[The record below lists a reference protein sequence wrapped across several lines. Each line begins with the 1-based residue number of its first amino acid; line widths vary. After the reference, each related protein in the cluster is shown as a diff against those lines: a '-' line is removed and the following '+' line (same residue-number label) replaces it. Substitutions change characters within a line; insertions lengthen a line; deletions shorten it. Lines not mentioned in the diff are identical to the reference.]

1 MNEPVSKPLRSSAIR
16 SGKQRESPYSA
27 RLVVCAKVA
36 AAVVVTTAACLFP
49 RSAGAET
56 DAASV
61 CSDSAL
67 TVGFYADFVPLSYSE
82 DPHAPTNSRAYNTHL
97 GYEADVLTALE
108 ALDAAGLSFS
118 RRGIPTLEFG
128 GIWLLA
134 ATPEYDI
141 IGGGITIRDDRTR
154 NAGGRTVIAF
164 TSGHVAFRQSLLVR
178 SEDAARI
185 STHADLTRSDSVSV
199 HPGTTGEL
207 RLLELTG
214 MVNTSG
220 VLVVGARVE
229 TPTGIVIAD
238 GSGRYTIG
246 AGANGTSPAL
256 AGRRR
261 IIPPGPLPQVI
272 YHAEESEQLRALRD
286 REVTAV
292 ARGEIGNTD
301 ASVKS
306 GGALVVTALDP
317 KVERGGFALDVR
329 EPALRSCLNTHIG
342 RLTDAGRIGYPEWAA
357 NPDVFLERAAALN
370 AERTAAR
377 ARTAATRG
385 RAMKF
390 ALAGFG
396 RTLASDSVDVIGA
409 RFLRPAGGGMH
420 ATLGGQ
426 ALSLHSRRD
435 WRALRGLAGEIAGA
449 FGADTS
455 FLADGWS
462 AFGGRVNRPWQA
474 LEAIASDPWGTF
486 GTTLHHPTDRPD
498 RTWGTWD
505 SAGSEFGNSWKR
517 PGLSRAPWRNAE
529 DDWGASRA
537 GGDQPSVS
545 RYGIGAG
552 RDREINGDS
561 WRAWAH
567 SVFPGNG
574 NSGWRRPVGFRRVS
588 ASRVLSQSSFNM
600 PLGSRQDATNGSA
613 WTLWGQGSVSGFS
626 GKPKDD
632 FEMDGDVFSGYL
644 GLDYRVRTN
653 VLLGVAVSH
662 AAGKVDYETAAAD
675 RGRVDTALTSV
686 MPYAHWTVRPGLGV
700 WGLLGAGWGDAELTD
715 PDGEMKTDIHML
727 MAAGGARQEVAR
739 LYGVDLA
746 VKTDAFLVA
755 LESDAKT
762 GLIDEAKADAER
774 VRLMLEG
781 RREWTVSEYARLVP
795 SLELGGRWDAGSA
808 ETGAG
813 AELAGGVAYTHTRL
827 GLGIEARGRYLL
839 AHEKDDFEDW
849 GASLMLR
856 IDPAVPGRGLWLT
869 LAPLW
874 GGSTAADAS
883 GMWDGERAIRASR
896 GFDSNPDRGLGPEQV
911 DLEVGYGLA
920 THEGRGLL
928 TSYGG
933 VSLAQAGAR
942 GYRLGGR
949 MMLGE
954 TVALS
959 VETERYERID
969 AAAAY
974 GAIVRGH
981 VHW

>member
-1 MNEPVSKPLRSSAIR
+1 MRRFSNRPSCQTRPISI
-16 SGKQRESPYSA
+16 
-27 RLVVCAKVA
+27 AKA
-36 AAVVVTTAACLFP
+36 SAAVALLVSTGISSRFADAEI
-49 RSAGAET
+49 GAPH
-56 DAASV
+56 V
-61 CSDSAL
+61 CSDEIL
-67 TVGFYADFVPLSYSE
+67 KVGFYADFVPLSHSE

-97 GYEADVLTALE
+97 GYEADLLTALE
-108 ALDAAGLSFS
+108 ALDDAGLSFS

-154 NAGGRTVIAF
+154 GVGERTVIAF
-164 TSGHVAFRQSLLVR
+164 TAGHVAFRQSLLVR

-185 STHADLTRSDSVSV
+185 STHADLTQDDGVSV

-214 MVNTSG
+214 IIDARG
-220 VLVVGARVE
+220 VLVAGARIE
-229 TPTGIVIAD
+229 TPMGVVIAD
-238 GSGRYTIG
+238 GTGRYTIG
-246 AGANGTSPAL
+246 AGATGTSPEL
-256 AGRRR
+256 ADRSR
-261 IIPPGPLPQVI
+261 IIPPVPLPQVI

-306 GGALVVTALDP
+306 GGTLVVTALDP
-317 KVERGGFALDVR
+317 KVERGGFALNVQ
-329 EPALRSCLNTHIG
+329 EPALLTCLNTHIG
-342 RLTDAGRIGYPEWAA
+342 RLTDAGRIGYAEWAA
-357 NPDVFLERAAALN
+357 NPDVFLDRAATLN
-370 AERTAAR
+370 AEQNAAR

-396 RTLASDSVDVIGA
+396 RSLASDSVDVIGE
-409 RFLRPAGGGMH
+409 RFFRPAGGGMQ

-426 ALSLHSRRD
+426 ALSLSGRRD
-435 WRALRGLAGEIAGA
+435 WRALSGLAGEIAGA

-455 FLADGWS
+455 FIIDGWS
-462 AFGGRVNRPWQA
+462 PFGGRVNRPWRAFEAVA
-474 LEAIASDPWGTF
+474 LDPWGTF
-486 GTTLHHPTDRPD
+486 GKTLNPPADRLD
-498 RTWGTWD
+498 SALDAWD
-505 SAGSEFGNSWKR
+505 SAGSELGNSWKR
-517 PGLSRAPWRNAE
+517 PGFSHASWGSR
-529 DDWGASRA
+529 DDWAKPRA
-537 GGDQPSVS
+537 MGYGPPVS
-545 RYGIGAG
+545 GQRIRGGIG
-552 RDREINGDS
+552 GDS
-561 WRAWAH
+561 WGTLAR

-574 NSGWRRPVGFRRVS
+574 NAGWRRPVGFRRVS
-588 ASRVLSQSSFNM
+588 ADQVLSQSSFNM
-600 PLGSRQDATNGSA
+600 PLGSRQGATNGSA
-613 WTLWGQGSVSGFS
+613 WTLWGRGNVSGFS
-626 GKPKDD
+626 GNPKDD

-653 VLLGVAVSH
+653 VLLGLAVSH
-662 AAGKVDYETAAAD
+662 AAGKVDYETDAGD
-675 RGRVDTALTSV
+675 RGRVDTGLTSV

-700 WGLLGAGWGDAELTD
+700 WGLLGAGWGKAELTD
-715 PDGEMKTDIHML
+715 ADGEVKTDIHML

-781 RREWTVSEYARLVP
+781 RSEWAVSDDALLVP

-813 AELAGGVAYTHTRL
+813 AELAGGVAYTHAKL

-839 AHEKDDFEDW
+839 AHEKDDFEEW

-874 GGSTAADAS
+874 GGSTSADAS
-883 GMWDGERAIRASR
+883 GIWDGERAVRARR
-896 GFDSNPDRGLGPEQV
+896 GFDSNTAHGLGPEQV
-911 DLEVGYGLA
+911 DLEVGYGRTTL
-920 THEGRGLL
+920 EGRGLL

-933 VSLAQAGAR
+933 ISLAQAGSH

-949 MMLGE
+949 MILGE
-954 TVALS
+954 AVALS
-959 VETERYERID
+959 VETERQERFD
-969 AAAAY
+969 GAAEY

-981 VHW
+981 VYW

>member
-1 MNEPVSKPLRSSAIR
+1 MNEPVSRPLRRSEIR
-16 SGKQRESPYSA
+16 LGKRRKSPYPT
-27 RLVVCAKVA
+27 RRVVPAKVA
-36 AAVVVTTAACLFP
+36 AAVVMAAAACLFP
-49 RSAGAET
+49 RPAGAET
-56 DAASV
+56 DAAPV
-61 CSDSAL
+61 CSDSTL

-82 DPHAPTNSRAYNTHL
+82 DPHAPTNARAYNTHL
-97 GYEADVLTALE
+97 GYESDLLTALE
-108 ALDAAGLSFS
+108 AIDDAGLSFS

-134 ATPEYDI
+134 ATPEYDV
-141 IGGGITIRDDRTR
+141 IGGGITIREDRTR
-154 NAGGRTVIAF
+154 DAGGRTVIAF

-185 STHADLTRSDSVSV
+185 STHADLTPDDSVSV

-214 MVNTSG
+214 IVNARG
-220 VLVVGARVE
+220 MLVAGARVE
-229 TPTGIVIAD
+229 TPMGVVIAD

-246 AGANGTSPAL
+246 AGANGTSPEL
-256 AGRRR
+256 ADRRR
-261 IIPPGPLPQVI
+261 IVPPAPLPQVI
-272 YHAEESEQLRALRD
+272 YHAEESEQLRALRT

-342 RLTDAGRIGYPEWAA
+342 RLTDAGRIGYAEWAA

-409 RFLRPAGGGMH
+409 RFLRPVGGEMH
-420 ATLGGQ
+420 ATLGGRT
-426 ALSLHSRRD
+426 LRLHGGRD
-435 WRALRGLAGEIAGA
+435 WRTLGSLASEVAGA
-449 FGADTS
+449 FGVDTS
-455 FLADGWS
+455 FIADGWG
-462 AFGGRVNRPWQA
+462 AFGGRVDRPWQA
-474 LEAIASDPWGTF
+474 LEAIAVNPWGTF
-486 GTTLHHPTDRPD
+486 GTTLHRPID
-498 RTWGTWD
+498 EPYSAWDAWD
-505 SAGSEFGNSWKR
+505 SAGSELGDSWER
-517 PGLSRAPWRNAE
+517 RGFSRASWGSV
-529 DDWGASRA
+529 DDWGEPRA
-537 GGDQPSVS
+537 TGDRPPVS
-545 RYGIGAG
+545 RQEVWG
-552 RDREINGDS
+552 RNGGEIRGDS
-561 WRAWAH
+561 WRALAR

-588 ASRVLSQSSFNM
+588 AGQVLSRSSFNL
-600 PLGSRQDATNGSA
+600 PLGTRQDATNGSA
-613 WTLWGQGSVSGFS
+613 WTLWGRGNVSGFS

-644 GLDYRVRTN
+644 GLDYRARTN

-662 AAGKVDYETAAAD
+662 AAGKVDYETAADD
-675 RGRVDTALTSV
+675 RGRVDTGLTSV

-700 WGLLGAGWGDAELTD
+700 WGLLGAGWGEAELTD
-715 PDGEMKTDIHML
+715 PDREVKTDIHML
-727 MAAGGARQEVAR
+727 MAAGGARQEVAT

-762 GLIDEAKADAER
+762 DLIDEAKADAEQ

-813 AELAGGVAYTHTRL
+813 AELAGGVAYAHTKL

-883 GMWDGERAIRASR
+883 SVWGGERAIRASHD
-896 GFDSNPDRGLGPEQV
+896 FDANSAHGLGPEQV
-911 DLEVGYGLA
+911 DLEVGYGLT
-920 THEGRGLL
+920 THEGRGIL

-954 TVALS
+954 AVALS
-959 VETERYERID
+959 VETERQERFHG
-969 AAAAY
+969 AAEH

-981 VHW
+981 VYW

>member
-1 MNEPVSKPLRSSAIR
+1 MNEPVSRPPRRSEIR
-16 SGKQRESPYSA
+16 LGKQRKSPYPT
-27 RLVVCAKVA
+27 RLIVLAKVT
-36 AAVVVTTAACLFP
+36 AAVVMAAAACLFP
-49 RSAGAET
+49 RPAGAET
-56 DAASV
+56 DAAPV
-61 CSDSAL
+61 CSDSPL

-82 DPHAPTNSRAYNTHL
+82 DPHAPTNARAYNTHL
-97 GYEADVLTALE
+97 GYESDLLSGLE
-108 ALDAAGLSFS
+108 SLDDAGLSFS

-134 ATPEYDI
+134 ATPEYDV
-141 IGGGITIRDDRTR
+141 IGGGITIRQDRTR
-154 NAGGRTVIAF
+154 DAGGRTVIAF

-185 STHADLTRSDSVSV
+185 STHADLTRDDSVSV

-214 MVNTSG
+214 IIDSRG
-220 VLVVGARVE
+220 VLVAGTRVE
-229 TPTGIVIAD
+229 TPMGVVVAD

-246 AGANGTSPAL
+246 AGANGTSPEL
-256 AGRRR
+256 ADRRR
-261 IIPPGPLPQVI
+261 IVPPAPLPQVI

-342 RLTDAGRIGYPEWAA
+342 RLTDAGRLGYAEWAA

-370 AERTAAR
+370 AERTEAR
-377 ARTAATRG
+377 ARTATTRG

-409 RFLRPAGGGMH
+409 RFLRPAGREMQ
-420 ATLGGQ
+420 ATLGGRV
-426 ALSLHSRRD
+426 LSLHGGRD
-435 WRALRGLAGEIAGA
+435 WRTLSSLASEVVGA
-449 FGADTS
+449 FGVDTS
-455 FLADGWS
+455 FIADGWG

-474 LEAIASDPWGTF
+474 LGAIAVNPWGTF
-486 GTTLHHPTDRPD
+486 GTTLHHPIDGPYSAWDAR
-498 RTWGTWD
+498 D
-505 SAGSEFGNSWKR
+505 SAGSE
-517 PGLSRAPWRNAE
+517 L
-529 DDWGASRA
+529 
-537 GGDQPSVS
+537 
-545 RYGIGAG
+545 
-552 RDREINGDS
+552 GDS
-561 WRAWAH
+561 WRALAR
-567 SVFPGNG
+567 SGFLGNE

-588 ASRVLSQSSFNM
+588 AGQVLSQSSFNL

-613 WTLWGQGSVSGFS
+613 WTLWGRGNVSGFS

-644 GLDYRVRTN
+644 GLDYRARTN

-662 AAGKVDYETAAAD
+662 AAGKVDYETAADD

-715 PDGEMKTDIHML
+715 PDGEVKTDIHML
-727 MAAGGARQEVAR
+727 MAAGGARQEVAT

-762 GLIDEAKADAER
+762 DLIDEAKADAER
-774 VRLMLEG
+774 IRLMLEG
-781 RREWTVSEYARLVP
+781 RREWPVSEYARLVP

-813 AELAGGVAYTHTRL
+813 AELAGGVAYAHTKL
-827 GLGIEARGRYLL
+827 GLGVEARGRYLL

-869 LAPLW
+869 LAPVW
-874 GGSTAADAS
+874 GGSKSADAS
-883 GMWDGERAIRASR
+883 SVWDGKRAIRASHD
-896 GFDSNPDRGLGPEQV
+896 FDANPDRGLGPEHV
-911 DLEVGYGLA
+911 DLEVGYGLT
-920 THEGRGLL
+920 THEGRGFL

-954 TVALS
+954 AVALS
-959 VETERYERID
+959 VETERQERFHG
-969 AAAAY
+969 AAEH

-981 VHW
+981 VYW

>member
-1 MNEPVSKPLRSSAIR
+1 MRRFSNRPPCPTRPISIVKA
-16 SGKQRESPYSA
+16 
-27 RLVVCAKVA
+27 
-36 AAVVVTTAACLFP
+36 TTAVALFAVTCISS
-49 RSAGAET
+49 RSADAEIGA
-56 DAASV
+56 SHV
-61 CSDSAL
+61 CSEKIL
-67 TVGFYADFVPLSYSE
+67 EVGFYADFVPLSHSE

-97 GYEADVLTALE
+97 GYEADLLTALE
-108 ALDAAGLSFS
+108 ALDDAGLSFS

-154 NAGGRTVIAF
+154 DAGGRTVIAF
-164 TSGHVAFRQSLLVR
+164 TAGHVAFRQSLLVR

-185 STHADLTRSDSVSV
+185 STHADLTQDDSVSV

-214 MVNTSG
+214 IIDARG
-220 VLVVGARVE
+220 VLVAGARIE
-229 TPTGIVIAD
+229 TPTGVVIAD

-246 AGANGTSPAL
+246 AGATGTSPEL
-256 AGRRR
+256 ADRSR
-261 IIPPGPLPQVI
+261 IIPPAPLPQVI

-317 KVERGGFALDVR
+317 KVERGGFALDVQ
-329 EPALRSCLNTHIG
+329 EPALLTCLNTHIG
-342 RLTDAGRIGYPEWAA
+342 RLTDAGRIGYAEWAA
-357 NPDVFLERAAALN
+357 NPDVFLDRAATLN
-370 AERTAAR
+370 AEQDAAR

-396 RTLASDSVDVIGA
+396 RSLASDSVDVIGE
-409 RFLRPAGGGMH
+409 RFLRPAGGGMQ

-426 ALSLHSRRD
+426 ALSLHSGPD
-435 WRALRGLAGEIAGA
+435 WRALGSLASGVAGA
-449 FGADTS
+449 FGVDTA
-455 FLADGWS
+455 FIADGWS
-462 AFGGRVNRPWQA
+462 VFRGRADNPWQA
-474 LEAIASDPWGTF
+474 LEAVALDPWGTF
-486 GTTLHHPTDRPD
+486 GTTPYYSTYRPYSALEA
-498 RTWGTWD
+498 WD
-505 SAGSEFGNSWKR
+505 SAGSEPGNSWKR
-517 PGLSRAPWRNAE
+517 PGFSHASWGGG
-529 DDWGASRA
+529 DDWAELRA
-537 GGDQPSVS
+537 IGYRPPVS
-545 RYGIGAG
+545 RRRIHGGHRGEIG
-552 RDREINGDS
+552 GDS
-561 WRAWAH
+561 WRTSARAA
-567 SVFPGNG
+567 FPGNG
-574 NSGWRRPVGFRRVS
+574 NTDRRRLAGFRPVSVDQ
-588 ASRVLSQSSFNM
+588 VLSQSSFNL
-600 PLGSRQDATNGSA
+600 PLGQKDAKDTAA
-613 WTLWGQGSVSGFS
+613 WTLWGRGNVSGFS

-653 VLLGVAVSH
+653 VLLGLAVSH
-662 AAGKVDYETAAAD
+662 AAGKIDYETDAGD
-675 RGRVDTALTSV
+675 RGRVDTGLTSV

-715 PDGEMKTDIHML
+715 ADGEVKTDIHML

-781 RREWTVSEYARLVP
+781 RSEWAVSDDALLVP

-813 AELAGGVAYTHTRL
+813 AELAGGVAYTHAKL

-874 GGSTAADAS
+874 GGSASADAS
-883 GMWDGERAIRASR
+883 GIWDGERAIRASR
-896 GFDSNPDRGLGPEQV
+896 GFDSNTAHGLGPEQV
-911 DLEVGYGLA
+911 DLKVGYGLT

-933 VSLAQAGAR
+933 VSLAQAGPR

-954 TVALS
+954 AVALS
-959 VETERYERID
+959 VETERQERFD
-969 AAAAY
+969 GAAEH

-981 VHW
+981 VYW

>member
-1 MNEPVSKPLRSSAIR
+1 MIAIV
-16 SGKQRESPYSA
+16 KA
-27 RLVVCAKVA
+27 T
-36 AAVVVTTAACLFP
+36 AAVALFAVTCISS
-49 RSAGAET
+49 RSADAEI
-56 DAASV
+56 DATHV
-61 CSDSAL
+61 CSDKIL
-67 TVGFYADFVPLSYSE
+67 EVGFYADFVPLSHSE

-97 GYEADVLTALE
+97 GYEADLLTALE
-108 ALDAAGLSFS
+108 ALDDAGLSFS

-154 NAGGRTVIAF
+154 DAGGRTVIAF
-164 TSGHVAFRQSLLVR
+164 TAGHVAFRQSLLVR

-185 STHADLTRSDSVSV
+185 ATHADLTQDDSVSV

-214 MVNTSG
+214 IINARG
-220 VLVVGARVE
+220 VLVAGARIE
-229 TPTGIVIAD
+229 TPTGMVMAD
-238 GSGRYTIG
+238 GSGRYTVS
-246 AGANGTSPAL
+246 AGATGTSPEL
-256 AGRRR
+256 ADRSR
-261 IIPPGPLPQVI
+261 IIPPAPLPQVI

-306 GGALVVTALDP
+306 GGAFVVTALDP

-329 EPALRSCLNTHIG
+329 EPALLTCLNTHIG
-342 RLTDAGRIGYPEWAA
+342 RLTDAGRIGYAEWAA
-357 NPDVFLERAAALN
+357 NPDVFLDRAATLN
-370 AERTAAR
+370 AEQDAAR

-396 RTLASDSVDVIGA
+396 RSLASDSVDVIGE
-409 RFLRPAGGGMH
+409 RFLRPAGGGMQ

-426 ALSLHSRRD
+426 ALSLSGRRD
-435 WRALRGLAGEIAGA
+435 WRALGGLASEVAGA
-449 FGADTS
+449 FGVDTS
-455 FLADGWS
+455 FIIDGWS
-462 AFGGRVNRPWQA
+462 VFRGRADNPGQA
-474 LEAIASDPWGTF
+474 LEAIATDPWGTF
-486 GTTLHHPTDRPD
+486 GTTPYYPTGRPYSALD
-498 RTWGTWD
+498 DWD
-505 SAGSEFGNSWKR
+505 PAGSEPGISWKR
-517 PGLSRAPWRNAE
+517 SGFSHASWGSGDYWAEPRAIGYRP
-529 DDWGASRA
+529 
-537 GGDQPSVS
+537 PVS
-545 RYGIGAG
+545 RRRIHGGHRGGIG
-552 RDREINGDS
+552 GDS
-561 WRAWAH
+561 WGTLARAA
-567 SVFPGNG
+567 FLGNG
-574 NSGWRRPVGFRRVS
+574 NAGWRRPVGFRRVS
-588 ASRVLSQSSFNM
+588 ADQVLSQSSFNM
-600 PLGSRQDATNGSA
+600 PLGSRQDAANGSA
-613 WTLWGQGSVSGFS
+613 WTLWGRGNFSGFS

-653 VLLGVAVSH
+653 VLLGLAVSH
-662 AAGKVDYETAAAD
+662 AAGKVDYETDAGD
-675 RGRVDTALTSV
+675 RGRVDTGLTSV

-715 PDGEMKTDIHML
+715 ADGEVKTDIHML

-755 LESDAKT
+755 LESDAET

-781 RREWTVSEYARLVP
+781 RSEWAVSDDALLVP

-813 AELAGGVAYTHTRL
+813 AELAGGVAYTHAKL

-874 GGSTAADAS
+874 GGSASADAS
-883 GMWDGERAIRASR
+883 GIWDGERAVRASR
-896 GFDSNPDRGLGPEQV
+896 GFDSNTAHGLGPEQV
-911 DLEVGYGLA
+911 YLKVGYGLT

-933 VSLAQAGAR
+933 ISLAQAGPR

-949 MMLGE
+949 MILGE
-954 TVALS
+954 AVALS
-959 VETERYERID
+959 VETERQERFD
-969 AAAAY
+969 GAAEH

-981 VHW
+981 VYW

>member
-1 MNEPVSKPLRSSAIR
+1 MRRFSNRPSCPTRPIAIV
-16 SGKQRESPYSA
+16 KA
-27 RLVVCAKVA
+27 T
-36 AAVVVTTAACLFP
+36 AAVVLFAVTCISS
-49 RSAGAET
+49 RSADAEIGAPH
-56 DAASV
+56 V
-61 CSDSAL
+61 CSEKIL
-67 TVGFYADFVPLSYSE
+67 EVGFYADFVPLSHSE

-97 GYEADVLTALE
+97 GYEADLLTALE
-108 ALDAAGLSFS
+108 ALNDAGLSFS

-154 NAGGRTVIAF
+154 DAGGRSVIAF
-164 TSGHVAFRQSLLVR
+164 TAGHVAFRQSLLVR

-185 STHADLTRSDSVSV
+185 STHADLTQDDSVSV

-214 MVNTSG
+214 IVNARG
-220 VLVVGARVE
+220 VLVAGARIE
-229 TPTGIVIAD
+229 TPMGTVIAD

-246 AGANGTSPAL
+246 AGATGTSPEL
-256 AGRRR
+256 ADRSQ
-261 IIPPGPLPQVI
+261 IVPPAPLPQVI
-272 YHAEESEQLRALRD
+272 YHAEESEQLRALRT

-306 GGALVVTALDP
+306 GGAFVVTALDP
-317 KVERGGFALDVR
+317 KVERGGFALDVQ
-329 EPALRSCLNTHIG
+329 EPALLTCLNTHIG
-342 RLTDAGRIGYPEWAA
+342 RLTDAGRIGYAEWAA
-357 NPDVFLERAAALN
+357 NPDVFLDRAATLN
-370 AERTAAR
+370 AEQDAAR
-377 ARTAATRG
+377 ARTATTRG

-396 RTLASDSVDVIGA
+396 RSLASDSVDVIGE
-409 RFLRPAGGGMH
+409 RFLRPGGGKMQ

-426 ALSLHSRRD
+426 ALSLSGRRD
-435 WRALRGLAGEIAGA
+435 WRALSSLAGEVAGA
-449 FGADTS
+449 FGVDTA
-455 FLADGWS
+455 FIADGWS
-462 AFGGRVNRPWQA
+462 VFRGRADNPGQA
-474 LEAIASDPWGTF
+474 LEAIAADPWGMF
-486 GTTLHHPTDRPD
+486 GTTPYYPTGRPYSALD
-498 RTWGTWD
+498 DWD
-505 SAGSEFGNSWKR
+505 PAGSEPGISWKR
-517 PGLSRAPWRNAE
+517 SRFSHASWGSG
-529 DDWGASRA
+529 DDWAEPRA
-537 GGDQPSVS
+537 MAYRPPVS
-545 RYGIGAG
+545 RQRIRDGHRGEIG
-552 RDREINGDS
+552 GDS
-561 WRAWAH
+561 WRTSASAA
-567 SVFPGNG
+567 FPDNG
-574 NSGWRRPVGFRRVS
+574 NMGRRRLAGFRPVSVDQ
-588 ASRVLSQSSFNM
+588 VLSQSSFNL
-600 PLGSRQDATNGSA
+600 PLGQKDAKDTAA
-613 WTLWGQGSVSGFS
+613 WTLWGRGNVSGFS

-632 FEMDGDVFSGYL
+632 FEMDGDVLSGYL

-653 VLLGVAVSH
+653 VLLGLAVSH
-662 AAGKVDYETAAAD
+662 AAGKIDYETDAGD
-675 RGRVDTALTSV
+675 RGRVDTGLTSV

-715 PDGEMKTDIHML
+715 ADGEVKTDIHML

-739 LYGVDLA
+739 LSGVDLA

-755 LESDAKT
+755 LEADAET

-781 RREWTVSEYARLVP
+781 RSEWAVSDDALLVP

-813 AELAGGVAYTHTRL
+813 AELAGGVAYTRAKL

-839 AHEKDDFEDW
+839 AHEKDDFEEW

-856 IDPAVPGRGLWLT
+856 IDPTVPGRGLWLT

-874 GGSTAADAS
+874 GGSVSADAS
-883 GMWDGERAIRASR
+883 GIWDGERAVRASR
-896 GFDSNPDRGLGPEQV
+896 GFDSNTAHGLGPEQV
-911 DLEVGYGLA
+911 DLKVGYGLT

-933 VSLAQAGAR
+933 ISLAQAGSR

-949 MMLGE
+949 MILGE
-954 TVALS
+954 AVALS
-959 VETERYERID
+959 VETERQERFD
-969 AAAAY
+969 GAAEH

-981 VHW
+981 VYW

>member
-1 MNEPVSKPLRSSAIR
+1 MNEPVSRPFRISEIR
-16 SGKQRESPYSA
+16 SGKQRKSPYPT
-27 RLVVCAKVA
+27 RLIVLAKVA
-36 AAVVVTTAACLFP
+36 AAVVMAAAACLFP
-49 RSAGAET
+49 RPAGAET
-56 DAASV
+56 DAAPV
-61 CSDSAL
+61 CSDSPL
-67 TVGFYADFVPLSYSE
+67 TVGFYVDFVPLSYSE
-82 DPHAPTNSRAYNTHL
+82 DPHASTNTRAYNTHL
-97 GYEADVLTALE
+97 GYESDLLTALE
-108 ALDAAGLSFS
+108 SLDDAGLSFS
-118 RRGIPTLEFG
+118 RRGIPTLDFG

-134 ATPEYDI
+134 ATPGYDI

-154 NAGGRTVIAF
+154 DAGGRTVIAF

-185 STHADLTRSDSVSV
+185 STHADLTRDDSVSV

-214 MVNTSG
+214 VVDSRG
-220 VLVVGARVE
+220 VLVAGTRVE
-229 TPTGIVIAD
+229 TPMGVVVAD

-246 AGANGTSPAL
+246 AGANETSPEL
-256 AGRRR
+256 ADRRR
-261 IIPPGPLPQVI
+261 VVPPVPLPQVI
-272 YHAEESEQLRALRD
+272 YHAEEGEQLRALRE

-342 RLTDAGRIGYPEWAA
+342 RLTDAGRIGYAEWAA

-370 AERTAAR
+370 AERTEAR

-409 RFLRPAGGGMH
+409 RFLRPAGREMQ
-420 ATLGGQ
+420 ATLGGRV
-426 ALSLHSRRD
+426 LSLHGGRD
-435 WRALRGLAGEIAGA
+435 WRTLGSLASEVAGA
-449 FGADTS
+449 FGVDTS
-455 FLADGWS
+455 FIADGWG
-462 AFGGRVNRPWQA
+462 AFGGRVDRPWQA
-474 LEAIASDPWGTF
+474 LEAIAVNPWGTF
-486 GTTLHHPTDRPD
+486 GTTLHRSIDEPYSAWDAR
-498 RTWGTWD
+498 D
-505 SAGSEFGNSWKR
+505 SAGSELGDSWER
-517 PGLSRAPWRNAE
+517 RGFSRASWGSV
-529 DDWGASRA
+529 DDWGAQRA
-537 GGDQPSVS
+537 MGDRPPVS
-545 RYGIGAG
+545 RQGIWG
-552 RDREINGDS
+552 RNGGEIRGDS
-561 WRAWAH
+561 WGALAH

-588 ASRVLSQSSFNM
+588 ASQVLLQSSFNL
-600 PLGSRQDATNGSA
+600 PLGTRQDATNGSA
-613 WTLWGQGSVSGFS
+613 WTLWGRGNVSGFS

-644 GLDYRVRTN
+644 GLDYRARTN

-675 RGRVDTALTSV
+675 RGRVDTGLTSV

-700 WGLLGAGWGDAELTD
+700 WGLLGAGWGDAKLAD
-715 PDGEMKTDIHML
+715 PDGEVKTDIHML
-727 MAAGGARQEVAR
+727 MAAGGARQDVAT

-762 GLIDEAKADAER
+762 DLIDEAKADAER

-813 AELAGGVAYTHTRL
+813 AELAGGVAYTHTKL

-856 IDPAVPGRGLWLT
+856 IDPVVPGRGLWLT

-883 GMWDGERAIRASR
+883 SVWDGERAIRASHD
-896 GFDSNPDRGLGPEQV
+896 FDSNSAHGLGPDQV
-911 DLEVGYGLA
+911 DLKVGYGLT
-920 THEGRGLL
+920 THEGRGFL

-954 TVALS
+954 AMALS
-959 VETERYERID
+959 VETERQDRFHG
-969 AAAAY
+969 AAEH

-981 VHW
+981 VYW

>member
-1 MNEPVSKPLRSSAIR
+1 MRKPVSKPLRRSEIR
-16 SGKQRESPYSA
+16 LGKQRKSPYPT
-27 RLVVCAKVA
+27 RLVVLAKVA
-36 AAVVVTTAACLFP
+36 AAVVMTAAVCFFP
-49 RSAGAET
+49 HPAGAET
-56 DAASV
+56 DAAPV

-67 TVGFYADFVPLSYSE
+67 TVGFYADFVPLSYSG

-97 GYEADVLTALE
+97 GYESDLLTGLE
-108 ALDAAGLSFS
+108 SLDDAGLSFS

-154 NAGGRTVIAF
+154 DAGGRTVIAF

-185 STHADLTRSDSVSV
+185 STHADLTRDDSVSV
-199 HPGTTGEL
+199 HPDTTGEL

-214 MVNTSG
+214 IVNARG
-220 VLVVGARVE
+220 VLGAGTRVE
-229 TPTGIVIAD
+229 TPTGVVIAD

-246 AGANGTSPAL
+246 AGANGTFPEL
-256 AGRRR
+256 ADRRR
-261 IIPPGPLPQVI
+261 IVPPAPLPQVI

-306 GGALVVTALDP
+306 GGALVVMALDP

-329 EPALRSCLNTHIG
+329 DPALRSCLNTHIG
-342 RLTDAGRIGYPEWAA
+342 RLTDAGRIGYAEWAA
-357 NPDVFLERAAALN
+357 NPNVFLERATALN

-409 RFLRPAGGGMH
+409 RFLRPADGGMQ
-420 ATLGGQ
+420 AKLGGR
-426 ALSLHSRRD
+426 ALSLHSGRN
-435 WRALRGLAGEIAGA
+435 WRTLGSLASEVAGA
-449 FGADTS
+449 FGVDTS
-455 FLADGWS
+455 FVTDGWS
-462 AFGGRVNRPWQA
+462 AFGGRINRPWQA
-474 LEAIASDPWGTF
+474 LEAVDSDPWGTF
-486 GTTLHHPTDRPD
+486 GTTLHNPIEEPFSAL
-498 RTWGTWD
+498 GAWD
-505 SAGSEFGNSWKR
+505 SAGSELGDSWEGL
-517 PGLSRAPWRNAE
+517 GLSRASWGSV
-529 DDWGASRA
+529 DDWGEPRA
-537 GGDQPSVS
+537 TGDRPTVS
-545 RYGIGAG
+545 RQNTWG
-552 RDREINGDS
+552 RNGGEIRGDS
-561 WRAWAH
+561 WGALAR
-567 SVFPGNG
+567 SVFPGNR

-588 ASRVLSQSSFNM
+588 TGQVLSQSSFNL
-600 PLGSRQDATNGSA
+600 PLGSQDAANGSA
-613 WTLWGQGSVSGFS
+613 WTLWGRGNVSGFS

-644 GLDYRVRTN
+644 GLDYRARTN

-662 AAGKVDYETAAAD
+662 AAGKVDYETGASE

-715 PDGEMKTDIHML
+715 PDGEVKTDIHML
-727 MAAGGARQEVAR
+727 MAAGGARQEVAT

-762 GLIDEAKADAER
+762 GLMDEAKADAER

-813 AELAGGVAYTHTRL
+813 AELAGGVAYAHTKL

-849 GASLMLR
+849 GASLLLR

-874 GGSTAADAS
+874 GGSTAADVS
-883 GMWDGERAIRASR
+883 NVWDGERAIRASH
-896 GFDSNPDRGLGPEQV
+896 GFDANPDRGLGPEQV
-911 DLEVGYGLA
+911 DLEVGYGLT

-933 VSLAQAGAR
+933 VSLAQVGAR

-954 TVALS
+954 ALALS
-959 VETERYERID
+959 VETERQERFD
-969 AAAAY
+969 GTAEH

-981 VHW
+981 VYW

>member
-1 MNEPVSKPLRSSAIR
+1 MALFVSTGI
-16 SGKQRESPYSA
+16 YS
-27 RLVVCAKVA
+27 
-36 AAVVVTTAACLFP
+36 
-49 RSAGAET
+49 RSADAEIGA
-56 DAASV
+56 SHV
-61 CSDSAL
+61 CSEKIL
-67 TVGFYADFVPLSYSE
+67 EVGFYADFVPLSHSE

-97 GYEADVLTALE
+97 GYEADLLTALE
-108 ALDAAGLSFS
+108 ALDDAGLSFS

-154 NAGGRTVIAF
+154 DAGGRSVIAF
-164 TSGHVAFRQSLLVR
+164 TAGHVAFRQSLLVR
-178 SEDAARI
+178 NEDVARI
-185 STHADLTRSDSVSV
+185 STHADLTQDDSVSV

-214 MVNTSG
+214 IIDARG
-220 VLVVGARVE
+220 VLVAGARIQ
-229 TPTGIVIAD
+229 TPTGVVMAD
-238 GSGRYTIG
+238 GSGRYMIG
-246 AGANGTSPAL
+246 AGATGTSPEL
-256 AGRRR
+256 ADRSR
-261 IIPPGPLPQVI
+261 IIPPAPLPQVI

-292 ARGEIGNTD
+292 ARGEIGNTN

-306 GGALVVTALDP
+306 GGAFVVTALDP
-317 KVERGGFALDVR
+317 KVERGGFALDVQ
-329 EPALRSCLNTHIG
+329 EPALLTCLNTHIG
-342 RLTDAGRIGYPEWAA
+342 RLTDAGRIGYAEWAA
-357 NPDVFLERAAALN
+357 NPDVFLDRAATLN
-370 AERTAAR
+370 AEQDAAR
-377 ARTAATRG
+377 VRTAATRG

-396 RTLASDSVDVIGA
+396 RSLASDSVDVIGE
-409 RFLRPAGGGMH
+409 RFLRPAGGGMQT
-420 ATLGGQ
+420 TLGGQ
-426 ALSLHSRRD
+426 ALSLSGRRD
-435 WRALRGLAGEIAGA
+435 WRALGSLASEVAGA
-449 FGADTS
+449 FGVDTP
-455 FLADGWS
+455 FIINGWS
-462 AFGGRVNRPWQA
+462 VFRGRADNLGQA
-474 LEAIASDPWGTF
+474 LEAVALDPWGTF
-486 GTTLHHPTDRPD
+486 GTTPYYPTDRPYSALEA
-498 RTWGTWD
+498 WD
-505 SAGSEFGNSWKR
+505 SAGSEPGNSWKR
-517 PGLSRAPWRNAE
+517 PGFSHASWGGG
-529 DDWGASRA
+529 DDWAEPRA
-537 GGDQPSVS
+537 IRYRPPVS
-545 RYGIGAG
+545 RRRIHGGHRGGIG
-552 RDREINGDS
+552 GDS
-561 WRAWAH
+561 WGTLARAA
-567 SVFPGNG
+567 FLGNG
-574 NSGWRRPVGFRRVS
+574 NAGWRRPVGFRRVS
-588 ASRVLSQSSFNM
+588 ADQVLSQSSFNM
-600 PLGSRQDATNGSA
+600 PLGSRQDAGNGSA
-613 WTLWGQGSVSGFS
+613 WTLWGRGNVSGFS

-653 VLLGVAVSH
+653 VLLGLAVSH
-662 AAGKVDYETAAAD
+662 AAGKVDYETDAGD
-675 RGRVDTALTSV
+675 RGRVDTGLTSV

-715 PDGEMKTDIHML
+715 ADGEVKTDIHML
-727 MAAGGARQEVAR
+727 MAAGGARQEVAK
-739 LYGVDLA
+739 LSGVDLA

-781 RREWTVSEYARLVP
+781 RSEWAVSDDAILVP

-813 AELAGGVAYTHTRL
+813 AELAGGVAYTHAKL

-874 GGSTAADAS
+874 GGSASADAS
-883 GMWDGERAIRASR
+883 GIWNGERAVRASR
-896 GFDSNPDRGLGPEQV
+896 GFDSNTAHGLGPEQV
-911 DLEVGYGLA
+911 DLKVGYGLT

-933 VSLAQAGAR
+933 ISLAQAGPR

-949 MMLGE
+949 MILGE
-954 TVALS
+954 AVALS
-959 VETERYERID
+959 VETERQERFD
-969 AAAAY
+969 GATEH

-981 VHW
+981 VYW

>member
-1 MNEPVSKPLRSSAIR
+1 MNEPVSRPLRRFEIR
-16 SGKQRESPYSA
+16 LGKQRKSPYPT
-27 RLVVCAKVA
+27 RLVVLAKVA
-36 AAVVVTTAACLFP
+36 AAVVMTAAACLFP
-49 RSAGAET
+49 RPAVAET
-56 DAASV
+56 DAAPV
-61 CSDSAL
+61 CSDSPL

-97 GYEADVLTALE
+97 GYEADLLSGLE
-108 ALDAAGLSFS
+108 ALDDAGLSFS

-134 ATPEYDI
+134 ATPEYDV

-154 NAGGRTVIAF
+154 DAGGRTVIAF

-178 SEDAARI
+178 SEDATRI
-185 STHADLTRSDSVSV
+185 STHADLTRDDSVSV

-214 MVNTSG
+214 IIDSRG
-220 VLVVGARVE
+220 VLVAGARVE
-229 TPTGIVIAD
+229 TPPGVVVAD

-246 AGANGTSPAL
+246 AGANGTSPEL
-256 AGRRR
+256 ADRRR
-261 IIPPGPLPQVI
+261 IVPPAPLPQVI
-272 YHAEESEQLRALRD
+272 YHAEEGEQLRALRD

-342 RLTDAGRIGYPEWAA
+342 RLTDAGRIGYAEWAA

-409 RFLRPAGGGMH
+409 RFLRPAGREIQ
-420 ATLGGQ
+420 ATLGGR
-426 ALSLHSRRD
+426 ALRLHGGRD
-435 WRALRGLAGEIAGA
+435 WRTLGSLASEVVGA
-449 FGADTS
+449 FGVDTS
-455 FLADGWS
+455 FIADGWG
-462 AFGGRVNRPWQA
+462 AFGGRVDRPWQA
-474 LEAIASDPWGTF
+474 LEAIAVNPWGTF
-486 GTTLHHPTDRPD
+486 GTTLHRSIDEPYSAWDA
-498 RTWGTWD
+498 WD
-505 SAGSEFGNSWKR
+505 SAGSELGD
-517 PGLSRAPWRNAE
+517 L
-529 DDWGASRA
+529 WGALARS
-537 GGDQPSVS
+537 G
-545 RYGIGAG
+545 
-552 RDREINGDS
+552 
-561 WRAWAH
+561 
-567 SVFPGNG
+567 FLGNG

-588 ASRVLSQSSFNM
+588 AGQVLSQSSFNL

-613 WTLWGQGSVSGFS
+613 WTLWGRGNVSGFS

-644 GLDYRVRTN
+644 GLDYRARTN

-662 AAGKVDYETAAAD
+662 AAGKVDYETAADD

-715 PDGEMKTDIHML
+715 PNGEVKTDIHML
-727 MAAGGARQEVAR
+727 MAAGGARQEVAT
-739 LYGVDLA
+739 LYGVGLA

-762 GLIDEAKADAER
+762 DLIDEAKADAER

-813 AELAGGVAYTHTRL
+813 AELAGGVAYAHTKL
-827 GLGIEARGRYLL
+827 GLGVEARGRYLL

-883 GMWDGERAIRASR
+883 SVWDGKRAIRASHD
-896 GFDSNPDRGLGPEQV
+896 FDANPDRGLGPEQV
-911 DLEVGYGLA
+911 DLEVGYGLT

-954 TVALS
+954 AVALS
-959 VETERYERID
+959 VETERQERFHG
-969 AAAAY
+969 AAEH

-981 VHW
+981 VYW

>member
-1 MNEPVSKPLRSSAIR
+1 MIAI
-16 SGKQRESPYSA
+16 
-27 RLVVCAKVA
+27 AKA
-36 AAVVVTTAACLFP
+36 TAAVALFAVACISP
-49 RSAGAET
+49 RFADAEIGAP
-56 DAASV
+56 SV
-61 CSDSAL
+61 CSDKIL
-67 TVGFYADFVPLSYSE
+67 DVGFYADFVPLSHSE

-97 GYEADVLTALE
+97 GYEADLLTALE
-108 ALDAAGLSFS
+108 ALDDAGLSFS

-154 NAGGRTVIAF
+154 DAGGRSVIAF
-164 TSGHVAFRQSLLVR
+164 TAGHVAFRQSLLVR
-178 SEDAARI
+178 NEDAARI
-185 STHADLTRSDSVSV
+185 STHADLTQDDSVSV

-214 MVNTSG
+214 IIDARG
-220 VLVVGARVE
+220 VLVAGARIE
-229 TPTGIVIAD
+229 TSTGMVMAD

-246 AGANGTSPAL
+246 ARANGTSPEL
-256 AGRRR
+256 ADRSR
-261 IIPPGPLPQVI
+261 IIPPAPLPQVI

-329 EPALRSCLNTHIG
+329 EPALLTCLNTHIG
-342 RLTDAGRIGYPEWAA
+342 RLTDAGRIGYAEWAA
-357 NPDVFLERAAALN
+357 NPDVFLDRAATLN
-370 AERTAAR
+370 AEQDASR

-396 RTLASDSVDVIGA
+396 RSFASDSVDVIGE
-409 RFLRPAGGGMH
+409 RFLRPAGGGMQ

-426 ALSLHSRRD
+426 ALSLHSGPD
-435 WRALRGLAGEIAGA
+435 WRARSGLAIEVTGA
-449 FGADTS
+449 FGVDTS
-455 FLADGWS
+455 FIIDGWS
-462 AFGGRVNRPWQA
+462 VFRGRADDPGQA
-474 LEAIASDPWGTF
+474 LEAIAADPWGTF
-486 GTTLHHPTDRPD
+486 GTTPYYPTGRPYSALD
-498 RTWGTWD
+498 DWD
-505 SAGSEFGNSWKR
+505 PAGSEPGISWKR
-517 PGLSRAPWRNAE
+517 SGFSHASWGSG
-529 DDWGASRA
+529 DDWAEPRA
-537 GGDQPSVS
+537 MAYRPSVS
-545 RYGIGAG
+545 RRRIRDGHRGEIG
-552 RDREINGDS
+552 GDS
-561 WRAWAH
+561 WRTSASAA
-567 SVFPGNG
+567 FPDNG
-574 NSGWRRPVGFRRVS
+574 NMGWRRLAGFRPVS
-588 ASRVLSQSSFNM
+588 VDQVLSQSSFNL
-600 PLGSRQDATNGSA
+600 PLGQKDAKDTAA
-613 WTLWGQGSVSGFS
+613 WTLWGQGNVSGFS

-653 VLLGVAVSH
+653 VLLGLAVSH
-662 AAGKVDYETAAAD
+662 AAGKIDYETDAGD
-675 RGRVDTALTSV
+675 RGQVNTGLTSV

-715 PDGEMKTDIHML
+715 ADGEVKTDMHML
-727 MAAGGARQEVAR
+727 MASGGARQEVAK
-739 LYGVDLA
+739 LYGVNLA

-781 RREWTVSEYARLVP
+781 RSEWAVSDDALLVP
-795 SLELGGRWDAGSA
+795 SLELGGRWDAGSV

-813 AELAGGVAYTHTRL
+813 AELAGGVAYTRAKL

-839 AHEKDDFEDW
+839 AHEKDDFEEW
-849 GASLMLR
+849 GASLTLR

-874 GGSTAADAS
+874 GGSTSADAS
-883 GMWDGERAIRASR
+883 GIWDGERAVRASR
-896 GFDSNPDRGLGPEQV
+896 GFDSNTAHGLGPEQV
-911 DLEVGYGLA
+911 DLKVGYGLT

-933 VSLAQAGAR
+933 ISLAQAGPR

-949 MMLGE
+949 MILGE
-954 TVALS
+954 AVALS
-959 VETERYERID
+959 VETERQERFD
-969 AAAAY
+969 GATEH

-981 VHW
+981 VYW